1 MSATPDSAAPS
12 PAQAERDEEARR
24 LLYRS
29 CGHALLEISA
39 GLESGTLVQRGAGAQ
54 SLVRIGF
61 AARAR
66 RLLRAAYGLIDNDL
80 APEAVGLL
88 RTMTEYLIVLR
99 WLALEP
105 EKNLSLWAED
115 DLRRSLV
122 IDDKTL
128 EHGGFRLMNKETRGL
143 YERQRDELRAEL
155 EPAEE
160 EPAEVCETCGRTL
173 KKPKKE
179 KLPTIEAMAEKV
191 NLALTYNTAYRLD
204 SQSAVH
210 ATGTAVENAFDE
222 VDAGYLVRAEPNLMM
237 GGIDSYAI
245 GAHVLLDILLH
256 AGREIPELGWLTHLE
271 LVQKTLTE
279 LNATNPESETAKTR
293 AAHGAI

>member
-1 MSATPDSAAPS
+1 MSSTPDGTTPS
-12 PAQAERDEEARR
+12 PAQAERDEAARR

-39 GLESGTLVQRGAGAQ
+39 GLESGAVVQRGAGPQ
-54 SLVRIGF
+54 TLIRIGF
-61 AARAR
+61 AQRAR
-66 RLLRAAYGLIDNDL
+66 RLLRAAYRLIDNGM

-88 RTMTEYLIVLR
+88 RTMSEYLIVLR
-99 WLALEP
+99 WLALDL

-122 IDDKTL
+122 IDDKTF
-128 EHGGFRLMNKETRGL
+128 EHGGFRLMNEETRGL
-143 YERQRDELRAEL
+143 YERQRDELRAERA
-155 EPAEE
+155 AEE
-160 EPAEVCETCGRTL
+160 EPTEVCETCGRTL

-179 KLPTIEAMAEKV
+179 KLPTIEEMAEKV
-191 NLALTYNTAYRLD
+191 DLAFAYNTEYRLD

-210 ATGTAVENAFDE
+210 ATGMAIDNAFE
-222 VDAGYLVRAEPNLMM
+222 GVDAGYLVRAEPHLMM

-256 AGREIPELGWLTHLE
+256 AAREIPELGWMPHLE
-271 LVQKTLTE
+271 LVQRTLKEIT
-279 LNATNPESETAKTR
+279 ATNPESETAKAQATQ
-293 AAHGAI
+293 AES